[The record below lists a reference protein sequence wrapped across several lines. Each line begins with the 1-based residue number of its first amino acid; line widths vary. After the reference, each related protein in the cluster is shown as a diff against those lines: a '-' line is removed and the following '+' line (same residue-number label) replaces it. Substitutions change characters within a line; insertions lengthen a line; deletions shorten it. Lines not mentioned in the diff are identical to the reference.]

1 MGSNPSLS
9 RHPYAPSFHEWGEKN
24 ALALLG
30 NFDTSSFRAPPFL
43 FSSQIPV
50 EIAGDV
56 IPELIAIPRV
66 DFIAVA
72 PVAQKFSDGT
82 RRAAVSVA
90 ILTSEQNIGILNHQI
105 LACLQ

>member
-56 IPELIAIPRV
+56 IPELIAIPRG
-66 DFIAVA
+66 FHSCRPGRAEIQRWNA
-72 PVAQKFSDGT
+72 PG
-82 RRAAVSVA
+82 RR
-90 ILTSEQNIGILNHQI
+90 LGRDPDQ
-105 LACLQ
+105 

>member
-1 MGSNPSLS
+1 MNGEGYRTPDL
-9 RHPYAPSFHEWGEKN
+9 FEKN